1 MSASKEYIV
10 NPRILIA
17 GVALATMLAACSDG
31 GSTPSA
37 NPPPEADLTVAAED
51 NAFDQATV
59 TLTAGETTTVFFR
72 NLDGSPHNIAIY
84 TDDSASESL
93 FVGDTIS
100 EDVVT
105 YEIPALEPGE
115 YFFRCDVHPSM
126 TGVVVVEAA

>member
-1 MSASKEYIV
+1 M

-17 GVALATMLAACSDG
+17 GVALAIILAACSDG

-37 NPPPEADLTVAAED
+37 SPPPEGDLSVTAQD
-51 NAFDQATV
+51 NAFDKPTI
-59 TLTAGETTTVFFR
+59 TLTAGEATTVFFR
-72 NLDGSPHNIAIY
+72 NQDQARHNIAIY
-84 TDDSASESL
+84 TDDSASASL

-100 EDVVT
+100 DGAVT

-126 TGVVVVEAA
+126 NGVVVVEAA